1 MINTK
6 LTAKNSEVLG
16 SRAINLLNN
25 DGECIASFANDMCF
39 YIVTGFKSAEAYN
52 VHHDEA
58 PVKFLMWKREN

>member
-25 DGECIASFANDMCF
+25 DGECIASFANDMFF

-52 VHHDEA
+52 AHHDEA
-58 PVKFLMWKREN
+58 PVKFLIWKRVH